1 MMRFPGSGLTGRLAG
16 VAAVVVAAA
25 VLLLVLSVVHV
36 LPTLRNPFTETTTER
51 SGPVVLK
58 SITEL
63 SRYEAA
69 SGSFQVVVDLTK
81 STSFLPSFIAG
92 SQTLFVGD
100 GTDIAYV
107 DFAGLKGPDLRV
119 SKNRTAVT
127 VSLPQPQLEP
137 AVLNTKQSYVFAQQ
151 QGLVNRLDNFFGG
164 NPNSQQAVYISAQ
177 RHIEAAARRSP
188 LLADARQ
195 NTQAML
201 TGMLGAL
208 GFQHVTVKW
217 A

>member
-1 MMRFPGSGLTGRLAG
+1 MMRIPGSGLTGRLAA

-107 DFAGLKGPDLRV
+107 DFSGLKGPDLRV
-119 SKNRTAVT
+119 SRNRTAVT

-137 AVLNTKQSYVFAQQ
+137 AVPNTRQSYVFAQQ

-208 GFQHVTVKW
+208 GFRHITVKW

>member
-1 MMRFPGSGLTGRLAG
+1 MMRIPGSGLTGRLAG
-16 VAAVVVAAA
+16 LAAVIVAAA

-81 STSFLPSFIAG
+81 STSFLPSFLAG

-100 GTDIAYV
+100 GTDIAFV
-107 DFAGLKGPDLRV
+107 DFSGLKGPDLKV
-119 SKNRTAVT
+119 SKNRTTVT
-127 VSLPQPQLEP
+127 VTLPQPQLEP

-151 QGLVNRLDNFFGG
+151 QGLVDRLDNFFGG
-164 NPNSQQAVYISAQ
+164 NPNSQQAVYIDAQ
-177 RHIEAAARRSP
+177 KHIEAAARRSP
-188 LLADARQ
+188 LVADARQ

-208 GFQHVTVKW
+208 GFHHITVKW

>member
-1 MMRFPGSGLTGRLAG
+1 MMRIPGSGLTGRLAG
-16 VAAVVVAAA
+16 LAAVIVAAA

-81 STSFLPSFIAG
+81 STSFLPSFLAG

-100 GTDIAYV
+100 GTDIAFV
-107 DFAGLKGPDLRV
+107 DFSGLKGPDLKV
-119 SKNRTAVT
+119 SKNRTTVT
-127 VSLPQPQLEP
+127 VTLPQPQLEP

-151 QGLVNRLDNFFGG
+151 QGLVDRLDNFFGG
-164 NPNSQQAVYISAQ
+164 NPNSQQAVYIDAQ
-177 RHIEAAARRSP
+177 KHIEAAARRSA
-188 LLADARQ
+188 LVADARQ

-208 GFQHVTVKW
+208 GFHHITVKW

>member
-1 MMRFPGSGLTGRLAG
+1 MMRIPGSGLTGRLAG

-164 NPNSQQAVYISAQ
+164 NPNSQQAVYIAAQ
-177 RHIEAAARRSP
+177 KHIEAAARRSP

-208 GFQHVTVKW
+208 GFHHITVKW

>member
-1 MMRFPGSGLTGRLAG
+1 MMRIPGSGLTGRLAA

-107 DFAGLKGPDLRV
+107 DFSGLKGPDLRV
-119 SKNRTAVT
+119 SRNRTAVT

-137 AVLNTKQSYVFAQQ
+137 AVLNTRQSYVFAQQ

-208 GFQHVTVKW
+208 GFRHITVKW

>member
-1 MMRFPGSGLTGRLAG
+1 MVRMSGGGLTVRLIG

-36 LPTLRNPFTETTTER
+36 LPTLRNPFKTTTSER
-51 SGPVVLK
+51 TGPVILK
-58 SITEL
+58 SITQL

-69 SGSFQVVVDLTK
+69 SGSFQVVVDLTQH
-81 STSFLPSFIAG
+81 TSFLPSFVAG
-92 SQTLFVGD
+92 TQTLFVGD

-107 DFAGLKGPDLRV
+107 NFGGLKGQDLKV
-119 SKNRTAVT
+119 SDHRHAVT
-127 VSLPQPQLEP
+127 VTLPQPQLEP
-137 AVLNTKQSYVFAQQ
+137 AELNTKQSYVFAQQ

-188 LLADARQ
+188 LL
-195 NTQAML
+195 
-201 TGMLGAL
+201 
-208 GFQHVTVKW
+208 
-217 A
+217 

>member
-1 MMRFPGSGLTGRLAG
+1 MMRIPGSGLTGRLAA
-16 VAAVVVAAA
+16 VAAVVVAGA

-107 DFAGLKGPDLRV
+107 NFSGLKGPDLRV
-119 SKNRTAVT
+119 SRNRTAVT

-137 AVLNTKQSYVFAQQ
+137 AVLNTRQSYVFAQQ

-208 GFQHVTVKW
+208 GFRHITVKW

>member
-1 MMRFPGSGLTGRLAG
+1 MMRIPGSGLTGRLAG
-16 VAAVVVAAA
+16 LAAVIVAAA

-81 STSFLPSFIAG
+81 STSFLPSFLAG

-100 GTDIAYV
+100 GTDIAFV
-107 DFAGLKGPDLRV
+107 DFSGLKGPDLKV
-119 SKNRTAVT
+119 SKDRATVT
-127 VSLPQPQLEP
+127 VTLPQPQLEP

-151 QGLVNRLDNFFGG
+151 QGLVDRLDNFFGG
-164 NPNSQQAVYISAQ
+164 NPNSQQAVYIAAQ
-177 RHIEAAARRSP
+177 KHIEAAARRSP
-188 LLADARQ
+188 LVADARQ

-208 GFQHVTVKW
+208 GFHHITVKW

>member
-1 MMRFPGSGLTGRLAG
+1 MARMLRGRGWVGRLAALA
-16 VAAVVVAAA
+16 VAVGAVI
-25 VLLLVLSVVHV
+25 VLVLVLSAVRL
-36 LPTLRNPFTETTTER
+36 LPQLRNPFTETTTER

-127 VSLPQPQLEP
+127 VSLPQPQLDP

-164 NPNSQQAVYISAQ
+164 NPNSQQAVYISDQ

-208 GFQHVTVKW
+208 CFRHITVKW
-217 A
+217 

>member
-1 MMRFPGSGLTGRLAG
+1 MMRIPGSGLTGRLAG

-36 LPTLRNPFTETTTER
+36 LPTLRNPFAETTTER

-107 DFAGLKGPDLRV
+107 NFGGLKGPDLRV
-119 SKNRTAVT
+119 SRNRTAVT

-208 GFQHVTVKW
+208 GFHHVTVKW

>member
-1 MMRFPGSGLTGRLAG
+1 M
-16 VAAVVVAAA
+16 
-25 VLLLVLSVVHV
+25 HV

-107 DFAGLKGPDLRV
+107 NFSGLKGPDLRV
-119 SKNRTAVT
+119 SRNRTAVT

-137 AVLNTKQSYVFAQQ
+137 AVLNTRQSYVFAQQ

-208 GFQHVTVKW
+208 GFRHITVKW

>member
-1 MMRFPGSGLTGRLAG
+1 MMRIPGSGLTGRLAG

-36 LPTLRNPFTETTTER
+36 LPTLRNPFTETSTER

-107 DFAGLKGPDLRV
+107 NFAGLKGPDLRV
-119 SKNRTAVT
+119 SRNRTAVT

-208 GFQHVTVKW
+208 GFQHITVKW

>member
-1 MMRFPGSGLTGRLAG
+1 MMRIPGSGLTGRLAG
-16 VAAVVVAAA
+16 LAAVIVAAA

-81 STSFLPSFIAG
+81 STSFLPSFLAG

-100 GTDIAYV
+100 GTDIAFV
-107 DFAGLKGPDLRV
+107 DFSGLKGPDLRV
-119 SKNRTAVT
+119 SKSRTAVT
-127 VSLPQPQLEP
+127 VTLPQPQLEP

-151 QGLVNRLDNFFGG
+151 QGLVDRLDNFFGG
-164 NPNSQQAVYISAQ
+164 NPNSQQAVYIDAQ
-177 RHIEAAARRSP
+177 KHIEAAARRSA
-188 LLADARQ
+188 LVADARQ

-208 GFQHVTVKW
+208 GFHHITVKW

>member
-1 MMRFPGSGLTGRLAG
+1 MMRIPGFRLAG

-100 GTDIAYV
+100 GTDIAFV
-107 DFAGLKGPDLRV
+107 DFSGLKGPDLRV
-119 SKNRTAVT
+119 SRNRTAVT
-127 VSLPQPQLEP
+127 VSLPQPRLEP
-137 AVLNTKQSYVFAQQ
+137 AVLNTRQSYVFAQQ

-164 NPNSQQAVYISAQ
+164 NPNSQQAVYIDAQ
-177 RHIEAAARRSP
+177 RRIEAAAQRSP
-188 LLADARQ
+188 LLANARQ

-208 GFQHVTVKW
+208 GFKHISVKW